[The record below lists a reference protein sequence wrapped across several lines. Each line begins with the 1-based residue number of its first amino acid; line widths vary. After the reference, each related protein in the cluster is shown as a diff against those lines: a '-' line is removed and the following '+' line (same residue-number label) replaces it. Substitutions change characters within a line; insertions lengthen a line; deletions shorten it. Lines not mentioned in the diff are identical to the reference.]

1 MPHCGLK
8 LAQTQSNVENIMTD
22 RDKLIEAM
30 ARGMRSEGE
39 EGDPL
44 ENWEVATAQAAL
56 PAAPQGRG

>member
-1 MPHCGLK
+1 
-8 LAQTQSNVENIMTD
+8 MTD